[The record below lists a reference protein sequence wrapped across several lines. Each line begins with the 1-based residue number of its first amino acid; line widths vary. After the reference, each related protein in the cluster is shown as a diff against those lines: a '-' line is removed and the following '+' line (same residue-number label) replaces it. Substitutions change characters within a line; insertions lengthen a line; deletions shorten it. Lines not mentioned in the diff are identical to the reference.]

1 MAEIPNGSDAWSL
14 TRERKLDLIWSGT
27 HPDFRGIA
35 GEANPAAWPAE
46 YIGRRTIL
54 VYKRGV
60 GTVLKLLD
68 ELTDEE
74 IARKLSFA
82 RCMIGTPSSESE
94 INCGMAP

>member
-1 MAEIPNGSDAWSL
+1 MADALDGSDASSL

-35 GEANPAAWPAE
+35 GKVNPAGRPAE
-46 YIGRRTIL
+46 HIGRRTIL
-54 VYKRGV
+54 VYERGV

-68 ELTDEE
+68 ELTDDE
-74 IARKLSFA
+74 IACKLSFA
-82 RCMIGTPSSESE
+82 RCMIGTPTSEGE